1 MRRTPQGT
9 AGVKAGGVMEL
20 GLRGGLP
27 GVKDGLRE
35 VEEPSKM
42 VLAEEREPVPREGSE
57 ARET

>member
-1 MRRTPQGT
+1 
-9 AGVKAGGVMEL
+9 MEL